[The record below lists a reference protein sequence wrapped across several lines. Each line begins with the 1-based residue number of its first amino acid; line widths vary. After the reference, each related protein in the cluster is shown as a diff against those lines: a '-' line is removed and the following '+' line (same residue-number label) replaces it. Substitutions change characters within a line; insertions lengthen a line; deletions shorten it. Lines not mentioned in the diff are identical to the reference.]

1 MKTQVTASKAA
12 TRLVHGQDLAV
23 VQAQASGDF
32 GVVGKE
38 WLAWWQKAVEGN
50 GRLAYINIF
59 DSK

>member
-1 MKTQVTASKAA
+1 M
-12 TRLVHGQDLAV
+12 HGQDLAV